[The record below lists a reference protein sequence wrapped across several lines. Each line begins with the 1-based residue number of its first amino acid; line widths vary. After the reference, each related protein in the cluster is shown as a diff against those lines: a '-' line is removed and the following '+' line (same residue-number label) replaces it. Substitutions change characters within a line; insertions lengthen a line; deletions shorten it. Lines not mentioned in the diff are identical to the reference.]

1 MDQMVKSQDTKL
13 MKANVKHH
21 LGKFALNFAKQMK
34 EPTQTRP
41 LSEPAKKQTRTFDEI
56 AEITEKDIPSGAGLQ
71 KQRVNSIG
79 DQRRKFQGQLV
90 R

>member
-1 MDQMVKSQDTKL
+1 

-21 LGKFALNFAKQMK
+21 LGKFAHSFAKQMK
-34 EPTQTRP
+34 EPTQSTRP
-41 LSEPAKKQTRTFDEI
+41 LSEPAKKQTRTLDEI
-56 AEITEKDIPSGAGLQ
+56 AEITEKNVPFGAGLQ

-79 DQRRKFQGQLV
+79 DQRRKFQGQWV

>member
-1 MDQMVKSQDTKL
+1 MVKSQDTKL

-21 LGKFALNFAKQMK
+21 LGKFAHTFAKQMK
-34 EPTQTRP
+34 EPPTQTRP
-41 LSEPAKKQTRTFDEI
+41 LSQPVKKQTRSFDEI
-56 AEITEKDIPSGAGLQ
+56 AEIAEKDIPFGSGLQ

-79 DQRRKFQGQLV
+79 EQRREFQGQLV